1 MASLALALAP
11 LGQYSASPTGHTW
24 VLHSGLRHKG
34 RTNASAELMVRCR
47 PHAKKYTKIHTSGKK
62 EPKKYVIISL
72 QRAGCT
78 ASGDGKPE
86 ARFSPRE

>member
-1 MASLALALAP
+1 
-11 LGQYSASPTGHTW
+11 
-24 VLHSGLRHKG
+24 
-34 RTNASAELMVRCR
+34 MVRCR
-47 PHAKKYTKIHTSGKK
+47 PHAKKYTNIYTSGKK